1 MKLSILYTLAA
12 IANTEEKKGKYAW
25 EDKKRSVEDQTRTK
39 PGSDQVVHQF

>member
-25 EDKKRSVEDQTRTK
+25 EDKKGRSTIVPE
-39 PGSDQVVHQF
+39 SDQVVH